1 MCPFYGVVRLIKVSV
16 KWESTVLLKI
26 KTRDFFQRDS
36 IPILVSCTLK
46 TWKFLYF
53 RNETCYRNGNLCKDF
68 FLFVFNL
75 VLIRIH
81 KTSLFWLNNLMTSLW
96 KPSIDTCISESGSRI
111 GYHFRPF
118 LWRKV
123 VPSRMVTLSA
133 VLLIFGVVME
143 PRSFSK
149 SSKYGKI
156 L

>member
-1 MCPFYGVVRLIKVSV
+1 MRVNISSNTWNSYTTENQEERLFFN
-16 KWESTVLLKI
+16 ETALL
-26 KTRDFFQRDS
+26 FWCHA
-36 IPILVSCTLK
+36 L
-46 TWKFLYF
+46 WKFGSLNCCIF
-53 RNETCYRNGNLCKDF
+53 EVKHATGMETCAKIF

-96 KPSIDTCISESGSRI
+96 KPSIDTCIRESGSRI

-118 LWRKV
+118 SWRKV

-133 VLLIFGVVME
+133 VLLIFGMVME

>member
-1 MCPFYGVVRLIKVSV
+1 MCSFYGVVRLIKVSV

-36 IPILVSCTLK
+36 ILFWCHAL
-46 TWKFLYF
+46 WKLGSFCIF
-53 RNETCYRNGNLCKDF
+53 EMKHATGMETCAKIF

-96 KPSIDTCISESGSRI
+96 KPSIDTCIRESGSRI

-118 LWRKV
+118 SWRKV

-133 VLLIFGVVME
+133 VLLIFGMVME